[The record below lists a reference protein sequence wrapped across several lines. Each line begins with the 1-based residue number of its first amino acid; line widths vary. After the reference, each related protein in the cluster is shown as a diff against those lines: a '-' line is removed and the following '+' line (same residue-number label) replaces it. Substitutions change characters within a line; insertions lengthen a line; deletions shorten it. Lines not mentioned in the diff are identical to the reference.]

1 MRYLLLQRKD
11 LYTNQ
16 ILHLVSCLRMRSKI
30 LPLVLGTALLTAI
43 GAGFWRA
50 GLFQQSAAIRKG
62 DQTTAFTASRTGVAL
77 VPQKGDAPIDDEIRS
92 LQDKAR
98 SKHQPPELMKRLGWA
113 FVRKA
118 RLSYDPGY
126 YKLAEQCALVVE
138 SQRADDPD
146 ALLLQGHILQS
157 LHKFKEAES
166 IARKLVSVRR
176 DPADQGLLGDVLME
190 QGNLTEAVG
199 AYQDMVNLRPDL
211 QSYTRVAHL
220 RWLKGDLDGAIDV
233 IQMATTA
240 ASPRE
245 PEPGAWAYTRLGI
258 YSLQAGQLDVAET
271 SASFA
276 LEYAH
281 DYPPALLLRGRVLLA
296 QGKPTVALPFL
307 RMAAA
312 LYPLPEYQWI
322 LADALSLTG
331 ETGAEQAME
340 QKLMASGATNDPRT
354 FTLFLASR
362 RERLQDCL
370 QLAFNELKTRQ
381 DVFTMDA
388 LAWAL
393 RANGRF
399 AEGLD
404 YSRKSLAEGTQ
415 DARLFYHAG
424 CIAMECG
431 NHADAAE
438 FFGKANGIK
447 QMLFPSERSDLNKQ
461 FAALKEIETSRP
473 IAP

>member
-1 MRYLLLQRKD
+1 
-11 LYTNQ
+11 
-16 ILHLVSCLRMRSKI
+16 
-30 LPLVLGTALLTAI
+30 
-43 GAGFWRA
+43 
-50 GLFQQSAAIRKG
+50 
-62 DQTTAFTASRTGVAL
+62 
-77 VPQKGDAPIDDEIRS
+77 
-92 LQDKAR
+92 
-98 SKHQPPELMKRLGWA
+98 
-113 FVRKA
+113 
-118 RLSYDPGY
+118 
-126 YKLAEQCALVVE
+126 
-138 SQRADDPD
+138 
-146 ALLLQGHILQS
+146 
-157 LHKFKEAES
+157 
-166 IARKLVSVRR
+166 
-176 DPADQGLLGDVLME
+176 
-190 QGNLTEAVG
+190 
-199 AYQDMVNLRPDL
+199 
-211 QSYTRVAHL
+211 
-220 RWLKGDLDGAIDV
+220 
-233 IQMATTA
+233 
-240 ASPRE
+240 
-245 PEPGAWAYTRLGI
+245 
-258 YSLQAGQLDVAET
+258 LQAGQLDVAET

-307 RMAAA
+307 KQAAA
-312 LYPLPEYQWI
+312 LSPLPEYQWI
-322 LADALSLTG
+322 LTDALSLTG

-340 QKLMASGATNDPRT
+340 QKLMATGAANDPRT
-354 FTLFLASR
+354 FALFLASR

-431 NHADAAE
+431 KHADAAE